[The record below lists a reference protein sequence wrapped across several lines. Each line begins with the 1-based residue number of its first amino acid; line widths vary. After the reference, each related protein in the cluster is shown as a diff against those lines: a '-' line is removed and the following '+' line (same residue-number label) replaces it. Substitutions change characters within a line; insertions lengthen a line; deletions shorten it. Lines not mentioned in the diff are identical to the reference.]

1 MRRKALVGGSPLC
14 CTLLSRRTG
23 AHGLATIP
31 AAIAAE
37 VAVRGVGCVELPKA
51 VKEALQEAQRSGAV
65 WLVLLPGI
73 ASFCVRMHRHVCVC
87 VQHLT
92 HLMRSSKQC
101 MWII

>member
-14 CTLLSRRTG
+14 RTLLSRRTG

-65 WLVLLPGI
+65 WLVLVSGI
-73 ASFCVRMHRHVCVC
+73 ASFCVCMHRHVP
-87 VQHLT
+87 VQQLT
-92 HLMRSSKQC
+92 HLMKSSKQC
-101 MWII
+101 MRMV